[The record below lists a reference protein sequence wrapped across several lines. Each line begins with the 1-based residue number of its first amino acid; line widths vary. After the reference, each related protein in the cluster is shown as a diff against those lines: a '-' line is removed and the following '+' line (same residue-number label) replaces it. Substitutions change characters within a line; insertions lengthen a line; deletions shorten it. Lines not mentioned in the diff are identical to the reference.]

1 MIDRA
6 LNSLFKAVAEEA
18 QLNPSFARKL
28 EDSLAKFAED
38 YVERQRTER
47 RVGEFHPFIEYRKS
61 PDDFAER
68 LSSFDQ
74 GDLRLIVAKHNLD
87 AAGLLKSKT
96 SKKALVEHIVAAAR
110 KRVERDAKLFEY

>member
-6 LNSLFKAVAEEA
+6 LNSLFKAVADEA

-28 EDSLAKFAED
+28 EDSLARFAED
-38 YVERQRTER
+38 YVERQRMER

-68 LSSFDQ
+68 LGDFDQ
-74 GDLRLIVAKHNLD
+74 GDLKLIIAKHNLD
-87 AAGLLKSKT
+87 SAGLLKSKA
-96 SKKALVEHIVAAAR
+96 SKKALIDHIVAAAR
-110 KRVERDAKLFEY
+110 KRIERDAKLFEY